1 MPNLGMPAV
10 PAVDVTVTDMP
21 AVPAVDE
28 TTPDLRAYGE
38 LAFPP
43 VPAELVPAEVAPA
56 VRTWP
61 VEPDVADEPPA
72 PRRKR
77 RPNAFAVAGVAVV
90 IGAGVTMIT
99 IGWNGSGPPQP
110 PKSTSLNA
118 PVPVVN
124 TQPMSRALPVRITI
138 PKIHVDAPVEALG
151 QNADGTVE
159 VPTLTR
165 PNLAGWYKYGP
176 TPGQKGAAVVLG
188 HVDAHRQQ
196 AVFFRLG
203 SLRKGDH
210 INIARAGGS
219 VAKFVV
225 DSVVPVPKDE
235 FPTQSV
241 YGKTKYAALRVITC
255 GGKYDKKT
263 MHYLSNIIVY
273 AHLVH

>member
-1 MPNLGMPAV
+1 MTEVTVPDLRMPAIDATV
-10 PAVDVTVTDMP
+10 PDLGTFTGSGWAP
-21 AVPAVDE
+21 PGEPAVDE
-28 TTPDLRAYGE
+28 
-38 LAFPP
+38 
-43 VPAELVPAEVAPA
+43 
-56 VRTWP
+56 
-61 VEPDVADEPPA
+61 EPSG
-72 PRRKR
+72 RRRR
-77 RPNAFAVAGVAVV
+77 RPNPLAVAGVVVV
-90 IGAGVTMIT
+90 IGAGVTMVA
-99 IGWNGSGPPQP
+99 IGWQGSGPPQP
-110 PKSTSLNA
+110 PKSASVTA
-118 PVPVVN
+118 PEPVVKAR
-124 TQPMSRALPVRITI
+124 PMSRALPVRIAI
-138 PKIHVDAPVEALG
+138 PRIHVNAPVEPLG

-203 SLRKGDH
+203 SLRHGDR
-210 INIARAGGS
+210 INVTRAGGS
-219 VAKFVV
+219 VATFAV
-225 DSVVPVPKDE
+225 DSVVPVAKDR

-263 MHYLSNIIVY
+263 MHYLGNIIVY